1 MVLSKIL
8 GTSNSEDESLEDVEA
23 KIQGKESELRNIR
36 GQQQLEDLKK
46 QRKKEL
52 KQKQKELKKKEFEQT
67 RAGKLLGN
75 LGDSLDSL
83 SNNIDGSNP
92 RERQTKD
99 ALNTISNQ
107 IEVVD
112 GDGKQDNESA
122 VDFFGT
128 RKSPEMDE
136 VVGKV
141 EVEGT
146 LNIED
151 YKADIQTG
159 KSKEKDPFDVDTNID
174 MSF

>member
-8 GTSNSEDESLEDVEA
+8 GSSNSEDESLQDVEA
-23 KIQGKESELRNIR
+23 EIQSKESELQSIR

-46 QRKKEL
+46 KRKQEL

-67 RAGKLLGN
+67 KAGKLLGN
-75 LGDSLDSL
+75 LGESLESL

-92 RERQTKD
+92 RERQTKG

-107 IEVVD
+107 IEAVD
-112 GDGKQDNESA
+112 GDGKRDNESA

-128 RKSPEMDE
+128 RKTPKMDE

-151 YKADIQTG
+151 GEADIG
-159 KSKEKDPFDVDTNID
+159 KGRRKEKDPFDVDTDID